1 MGRDNDDR
9 LFYLAG
15 GPLAAVLLGVALVPL
30 REVTTASNLTF
41 AFMALTILVAELGG
55 RNATVATALS
65 SALSLDFFLT
75 RPYLR
80 LAMEDKHDL
89 IAFVGFAACGL
100 VAAAAA
106 SHHEGRAAALRA
118 SRAQQK
124 LVRLAL
130 EQLEKGIPREL
141 GLSRVLDATRGVLPL
156 AEALV
161 QDTPG
166 NVLAA
171 TARARGLPAPSRR
184 LDTAWEP
191 PDPERGRL
199 PAEGA
204 RFPLVAGGRSVG
216 WLDVWG
222 HQRPARPGAW
232 RALSD
237 VARLLALL
245 VAVPGGGAAGERVGR
260 GTALPE
266 SPPGE

>member
-1 MGRDNDDR
+1 VGRDNDDR

-15 GPLAAVLLGVALVPL
+15 GPLAAVLLGMALVPL
-30 REVTTASNLTF
+30 RAVTTASNLTF
-41 AFMALTILVAELGG
+41 AFMALIILVAELGG
-55 RNATVATALS
+55 RNAAVATALS

-80 LAMEDKHDL
+80 LAIADKHDL
-89 IAFVGFAACGL
+89 IAFVGLAACGL

-106 SHHEGRAAALRA
+106 AHQEGHAAALRA

-130 EQLEKGIPREL
+130 EQLEKGVPREL
-141 GLSRVLDATRGVLPL
+141 GLSRVLDASRGVLPL
-156 AEALV
+156 AEAAV
-161 QDTPG
+161 QDRPG

-171 TARARGLPAPSRR
+171 TARARGLPTPSRR

-191 PDPERGRL
+191 RTPSEARCRRR
-199 PAEGA
+199 A

-222 HQRPARPGAW
+222 NARPARPGAW
-232 RALSD
+232 QALSD

-245 VAVPGGGAAGERVGR
+245 VAVPNGVASAGR
-260 GTALPE
+260 GVALPE
-266 SPPGE
+266 RPPRE